1 MDDFG
6 GKNMINIVFV
16 EIKILLGF
24 DIYIID
30 IIVYIKF
37 IVVMLLIKLIIS
49 IRFRF

>member
-16 EIKILLGF
+16 EIMILLGF

-37 IVVMLLIKLIIS
+37 IIVMLLTKLIIS

>member
-1 MDDFG
+1 
-6 GKNMINIVFV
+6 MINIVFV
-16 EIKILLGF
+16 EIMILLGF

>member
-16 EIKILLGF
+16 EIMILLGF

-37 IVVMLLIKLIIS
+37 IIVMLLIKLIIS

>member
-16 EIKILLGF
+16 EIMILLGF

>member
-1 MDDFG
+1 
-6 GKNMINIVFV
+6 MINIVFV
-16 EIKILLGF
+16 EIMILLGF

-37 IVVMLLIKLIIS
+37 IIVMLLIKLIIS